1 VAASTLL
8 RLFAPTVLAPRLR
21 RSVRSLKLRL
31 ALGGMLAAALGIGA
45 TTALLLDRAE
55 ADMLQARKASELSD
69 VVRSARLIDARLRQ
83 LQQALVWTAPQ
94 LPAGPP
100 RDAAALTRFLE
111 ARSVLRGTFDSVGIV
126 DPSGQVHTM
135 WDGQGYR
142 SPGPN
147 IADRAYFRTAVDE
160 GRPAASGL
168 IVGRIRAEPMV
179 VLALPVKRDGQVQSV
194 LIGTLELRRRDLAST
209 ITEASSEEADG
220 EITVVTDVEGQ
231 ILAHPDPARVGLP
244 IVAEPRLA
252 TAMARWREMGRPLE
266 PSGLGI
272 DDPVAVVSAAAVP
285 GADWMVWRVRS
296 FHSVTAPLRAARGQ
310 ALRGALGVM
319 AATGCLL
326 LLLLW
331 WQLAPLERLRARA
344 AHLFDGQHAP
354 ADGWPRDGGE
364 IGELAR
370 VLRQVAAERSQL
382 EAANAQVIQRME
394 SVMAAAP
401 VGIAFTRAG
410 QFELV
415 SAEMCRLLGRSEA
428 QLLGQS
434 GQIIYASN
442 EDYLALGP
450 RVAAAFA
457 AGQPFDGELQFL
469 RGDGRTFPGRLRGMP
484 VDRVHTRI
492 GTIWTLTDITEEV
505 AARQSLEWAA
515 SHDTLTGLAN
525 RKAFEQQI
533 ERLFEA
539 LPRSRPAALLLLDLD
554 RFKPINDNHGHAA
567 GDAMLRAVAS
577 AVQAC
582 VRGGD
587 LAVRLGGDEFAVLL
601 ERCPADVALRVA
613 EDVRNAVAQTRLQ
626 WQGHALSVG
635 ASIGLAVLSEDFGSA
650 VDWVAAADQAC
661 YEAKAGGRNRVHAA
675 GMPALPVPAPPLRLI
690 AETSA

>member
-1 VAASTLL
+1 
-8 RLFAPTVLAPRLR
+8 
-21 RSVRSLKLRL
+21 
-31 ALGGMLAAALGIGA
+31 
-45 TTALLLDRAE
+45 
-55 ADMLQARKASELSD
+55 
-69 VVRSARLIDARLRQ
+69 
-83 LQQALVWTAPQ
+83 
-94 LPAGPP
+94 
-100 RDAAALTRFLE
+100 
-111 ARSVLRGTFDSVGIV
+111 
-126 DPSGQVHTM
+126 
-135 WDGQGYR
+135 
-142 SPGPN
+142 
-147 IADRAYFRTAVDE
+147 
-160 GRPAASGL
+160 
-168 IVGRIRAEPMV
+168 
-179 VLALPVKRDGQVQSV
+179 
-194 LIGTLELRRRDLAST
+194 
-209 ITEASSEEADG
+209 
-220 EITVVTDVEGQ
+220 
-231 ILAHPDPARVGLP
+231 
-244 IVAEPRLA
+244 
-252 TAMARWREMGRPLE
+252 
-266 PSGLGI
+266 
-272 DDPVAVVSAAAVP
+272 
-285 GADWMVWRVRS
+285 
-296 FHSVTAPLRAARGQ
+296 
-310 ALRGALGVM
+310 
-319 AATGCLL
+319 
-326 LLLLW
+326 
-331 WQLAPLERLRARA
+331 
-344 AHLFDGQHAP
+344 
-354 ADGWPRDGGE
+354 
-364 IGELAR
+364 
-370 VLRQVAAERSQL
+370 
-382 EAANAQVIQRME
+382 
-394 SVMAAAP
+394 
-401 VGIAFTRAG
+401 
-410 QFELV
+410 
-415 SAEMCRLLGRSEA
+415 
-428 QLLGQS
+428 LLGQS

-635 ASIGLAVLSEDFGSA
+635 ASIGLAVLSEDLGSA
-650 VDWVAAADQAC
+650 GDWVAAADQAC

-675 GMPALPVPAPPLRLI
+675 GMSAWPVPAPTLRLI